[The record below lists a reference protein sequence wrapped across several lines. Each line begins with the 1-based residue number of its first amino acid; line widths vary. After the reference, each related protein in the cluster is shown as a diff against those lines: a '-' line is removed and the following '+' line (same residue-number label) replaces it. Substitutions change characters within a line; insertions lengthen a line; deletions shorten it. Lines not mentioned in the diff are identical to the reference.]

1 VSGPVFKNPE
11 ERKMKVMNRV
21 LLVAS
26 LGALTFFI
34 FASPVA
40 AFDGGFNGTEVSLA
54 EDVCE
59 DIGDSDSTTVDGWLS
74 FNAVGYTD
82 KQCKTVCKS
91 VRRTCDKAVKTN
103 VECHERMDKIQKD
116 AWKTVCKVDYEGDS
130 EDTKGCQSGV
140 KEDYNRNKEGIKLA
154 EADERDDCE
163 DLQNACLL
171 ECPDILFDIDS

>member
-1 VSGPVFKNPE
+1 VSGPVFQNPE

-74 FNAVGYTD
+74 FNATGYTD

-103 VECHERMDKIQKD
+103 EMCAIRMDRIQNDAMKD
-116 AWKTVCKVDYEGDS
+116 VCNVQFSGDLKSACKSAVKVEFNDNKDEIAFAES
-130 EDTKGCQSGV
+130 VEREDC
-140 KEDYNRNKEGIKLA
+140 KEVQDF
-154 EADERDDCE
+154 
-163 DLQNACLL
+163 CLL
-171 ECPDILFDIDS
+171 DCPGFLFEGEF